1 MPDWTQRR
9 IKLPAPQPAVVEAR
23 VGRMSYGNKN
33 AHSVTSAQRSYRR
46 MAPALGSISPQIRL
60 FEAGNKFLRVQV
72 RRDVFQRTSPSS
84 SEIHRDL
91 RQARTFLRLHL
102 RPLPAIT
109 PAPAADPPC
118 Q

>member
-1 MPDWTQRR
+1 MPELPQRR
-9 IKLPAPQPAVVEAR
+9 IKVPAPQPAVVEAR

-72 RRDVFQRTSPSS
+72 RRDVFQRTSPSCS
-84 SEIHRDL
+84 AMRSEEHTSELQSR
-91 RQARTFLRLHL
+91 FG
-102 RPLPAIT
+102 
-109 PAPAADPPC
+109 
-118 Q
+118 